1 MDTRV
6 EPQSL
11 LDHLLQVLHILKVT
25 KRRIACRIAKY
36 LFQFRNSFLLY
47 TQLIKNINSTQ
58 CHDCSWK
65 QQIKFTFQPSRSDKS
80 LSNLFTSFGDET
92 WGVVLPSGEV
102 YCLTGR
108 SGKRRACFN
117 FRWDIYDRN
126 RDFVYEI
133 YKQAESLSALTHN
146 ITETCTSSV
155 LQRS

>member
-58 CHDCSWK
+58 WRTYNTAVLCWWTH
-65 QQIKFTFQPSRSDKS
+65 QLRSERQCNVCGYKLTYCT
-80 LSNLFTSFGDET
+80 LS
-92 WGVVLPSGEV
+92 
-102 YCLTGR
+102 
-108 SGKRRACFN
+108 
-117 FRWDIYDRN
+117 
-126 RDFVYEI
+126 FVI
-133 YKQAESLSALTHN
+133 TVIN
-146 ITETCTSSV
+146 ILQRTETTV
-155 LQRS
+155 HIVW